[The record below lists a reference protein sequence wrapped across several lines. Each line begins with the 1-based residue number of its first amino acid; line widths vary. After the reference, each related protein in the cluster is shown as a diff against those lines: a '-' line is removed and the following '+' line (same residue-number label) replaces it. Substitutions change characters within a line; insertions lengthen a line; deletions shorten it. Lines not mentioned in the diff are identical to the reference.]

1 MESPRG
7 ARRRSTPPAA
17 LALAL
22 SLVVGACRSGPAA
35 RAPWPARASLSDS
48 LGVLLA
54 RARSDSTFPGGIAVI
69 GTHDRVLATV
79 SVGTLDWAPS
89 AAVTDS
95 TLWDIASLT
104 KLVALTTT
112 MATLVDDG
120 RLTLDDTVRR
130 WVPEWRVPGSEGI
143 TVRDLLL
150 HRSGLPAFKLFYKQ
164 AMGRD
169 TVRALVLATPLDTV
183 PRARMVYS
191 DLGAIILGLVVERA
205 TGQPFDVAVRE
216 RVFTPLGLPDAQFNP
231 PATLLPRI
239 APTERDPWR
248 GRLVHGEVHDENA
261 FALGGVSS
269 HAGVFA
275 SARDLVRFA
284 QGWLG
289 EGRLG
294 DRVVITAGT
303 VRQFT
308 AVDDSTFSSRALGWD
323 TPTGD
328 NSAGTRMTRPAF
340 GHTGFTGTSLWMDP
354 SRDLFVLLLTN
365 RVNPSRE
372 RTGIADVRMR
382 VADAAVAWF
391 DATRVTSRA
400 GPLPS
405 GTRAAPGA
413 PPAPASTR

>member
-1 MESPRG
+1 MHVPLG
-7 ARRRSTPPAA
+7 ARRHVTRGTAVAVAA
-17 LALAL
+17 SL
-22 SLVVGACRSGPAA
+22 SLGACRPGRAA
-35 RAPWPARASLSDS
+35 PTPWPERASLPDS
-48 LGVLLA
+48 LGVILTHA
-54 RARSDSTFPGGIAVI
+54 RADSVFPGGIVVI

-79 SVGTLDWAPS
+79 PVGTLDWAPS
-89 AAVTDS
+89 ATVTDS

-104 KLVALTTT
+104 KLVALTTAI
-112 MATLVDDG
+112 ATLVDDG

-130 WVPEWRVPGSEGI
+130 WVPEWRVPGSDGI
-143 TVRDLLL
+143 SVRDLLL

-191 DLGAIILGLVVERA
+191 DLGAIILGIVVERV

-216 RVFTPLGLPDAQFNP
+216 RVFTPLGLRDAQFNP
-231 PATLLPRI
+231 SAALLPRI

-294 DRVVITAGT
+294 DHVVITSGT
-303 VRQFT
+303 VRRFT
-308 AVDDSTFSSRALGWD
+308 TVDDSTFSSRALGWD
-323 TPTGD
+323 TPTGT
-328 NSAGTRMTRPAF
+328 NSAGTRLTRPAF

-354 SRDLFVLLLTN
+354 SRDLFVLLLSN

-372 RTGIADVRMR
+372 RTGIADVRVR

-391 DATRVTSRA
+391 DAMRAGIGAPTGSRA
-400 GPLPS
+400 S
-405 GTRAAPGA
+405 APGT
-413 PPAPASTR
+413 PAPRRP